1 MSLKYPCPICGTP
14 LGYKGLCWKCRSG
27 QERDTVLHWSPE
39 QVKEKQDG
47 LVRNIRRLADMEDPE
62 LTDFWKLLGYRD
74 VTYGCDINEPYD
86 LLVRPGLPFRKYAV
100 PLLAEAVR
108 RNGPNRMMALVYT
121 DAAEEIAAYAASGFE
136 KVEGQNSV
144 YASYLL

>member
-1 MSLKYPCPICGTP
+1 MSLKYTCPVCGTP
-14 LGYKGLCWKCRSG
+14 LGYKGLCWKCRSE

-74 VTYGCDINEPYD
+74 AITPRIQ
-86 LLVRPGLPFRKYAV
+86 
-100 PLLAEAVR
+100 R
-108 RNGPNRMMALVYT
+108 RRWPRRFTIPVSFIITPRRMCGTA
-121 DAAEEIAAYAASGFE
+121 
-136 KVEGQNSV
+136 
-144 YASYLL
+144 

>member
-1 MSLKYPCPICGTP
+1 MLLTGPAPAVSTDCVEPYAE
-14 LGYKGLCWKCRSG
+14 SG
-27 QERDTVLHWSPE
+27 RPSTARCIARDTYWTAERVLSAPE
-39 QVKEKQDG
+39 RFRVF
-47 LVRNIRRLADMEDPE
+47 LAVEDRQ
-62 LTDFWKLLGYRD
+62 LLGYLD

-121 DAAEEIAAYAASGFE
+121 DGGGGNRGLRCVRI
-136 KVEGQNSV
+136 
-144 YASYLL
+144 